1 MSRDRLPPPTPPECL
16 VRPYPSSQK
25 GGTLIAEDVHDMQ
38 EHARRLCDPDGYR
51 PPRCP
56 RCGHGVLHVHGYR
69 ERLLVAYAEAPVVT
83 VVVHQCAREACGAT
97 WRILPAFIAR
107 RLWRA
112 WATIEAE
119 TLDGAPSPSR
129 PTVPDTTVRRWSA
142 RLASSA
148 RYLVQVLAASGDT
161 ALAEI
166 AAALGLGATRRQFV
180 EAPHAGGAERLAS
193 LAALAHRLCPGA
205 RLM

>member
-1 MSRDRLPPPTPPECL
+1 MSRDRLPPPAPPECL

-51 PPRCP
+51 PPWCP

-69 ERLLVAYAEAPVVT
+69 ERVLLAYPETPVAT
-83 VVVHQCAREACGAT
+83 VVVHQCARAACGAT

-112 WATIEAE
+112 WVTVETE
-119 TLDGAPSPSR
+119 TLHGTPSPSR
-129 PTVPDTTVRRWSA
+129 PPVPATTVRRWLA

-148 RYLVQVLAASGDT
+148 RHLVQVLAAAGDA
-161 ALAEI
+161 ALTVI
-166 AAALGLGATRRQFV
+166 AAGVGLDASRGQLAQAADVR
-180 EAPHAGGAERLAS
+180 GAERLAS
-193 LAALAHRLCPGA
+193 LAVLAHRLCPGA

>member
-1 MSRDRLPPPTPPECL
+1 

-25 GGTLIAEDVHDMQ
+25 GGTLIAEDVHDIE
-38 EHARRLCDPDGYR
+38 EHKRRLCDPDGYR
-51 PPRCP
+51 PPKCP
-56 RCGHGVLHVHGYR
+56 RCGHAVLHVHGYR
-69 ERLLVAYAEAPVVT
+69 ERLLLAHPETPIAT
-83 VVVHQCAREACGAT
+83 VVVHQCAHQACAAT

-112 WATIEAE
+112 WATVEAE
-119 TLDGAPSPSR
+119 TLDEDPSPAR
-129 PTVPDTTVRRWSA
+129 PSVPNTTVRRWRA

-148 RYLVQVLAASGDT
+148 RHLVQVLAAAGNAALTAVVAAVGLDPT
-161 ALAEI
+161 REQLALAVPAI
-166 AAALGLGATRRQFV
+166 RASQSLGAGQL
-180 EAPHAGGAERLAS
+180 GA

>member
-1 MSRDRLPPPTPPECL
+1 MSRDRLPPPAPPECL

-25 GGTLIAEDVHDMQ
+25 GGTLIAEDVHDRQ

-51 PPRCP
+51 PAKCP

-69 ERLLVAYAEAPVVT
+69 ERVLLAHPEMPVAT

-107 RLWRA
+107 RLQRA
-112 WATIEAE
+112 WGTVETATLE
-119 TLDGAPSPSR
+119 GAPTPPR
-129 PTVPDTTVRRWSA
+129 PPVPATTVRRWLA

-148 RYLVQVLAASGDT
+148 RHLVQVLAASGDA
-161 ALAEI
+161 ALTDV
-166 AAALGLGATRRQFV
+166 AAALGLDATRREFL
-180 EAPHAGGAERLAS
+180 EAARVRGAEHLAAV
-193 LAALAHRLCPGA
+193 AALAHRLCPGA